1 MSNKDDLRSEYPS
14 DLIKSGERG
23 RYTQRFRDGTNVVL
37 LDPDLHEKFP
47 DSRSVNSALR
57 DYLQKTGSAT

>member
-23 RYTQRFRDGTNVVL
+23 RYAQKYKDGTNVVL

-47 DSRSVNSALR
+47 DSRSVNNALR